1 MADETKILEI
11 EARFKDFMSDNMD
24 KLDEKLK
31 ELNASLQK
39 ANKSSSLFSAQNI
52 KTAASIFGVKK
63 MMQMAKD
70 QIVAGVNAW
79 EGQVQSTIKLA
90 RALGQ
95 YSKALEDQANA
106 LQKQT
111 VYADD
116 QILDAQA
123 NLVLLGLTE
132 KQVLRLTPAVLD
144 FAAATGQD
152 LNSASTTVAKS
163 LQGEVNILGRYGIA
177 VKGSAKSSERFE
189 SALQGLTAAYKD
201 QANTYT
207 AGAGGLKEIAKLF
220 GDVQEEVGKNLQ
232 PVLDNLTAWFK
243 DSLPAITG
251 LAIGF
256 GKVVST
262 VFFTLKGA
270 AGFLATGI
278 VENFNLILKVI
289 KFLIT
294 NANSALK
301 LMPDM
306 LVPDSV
312 IKGLDNAS
320 NALGTFNNYLS
331 DVSSELK
338 TDYIDNFKAI
348 YDVWSKPVK
357 INMPAVSGKGNPPTG
372 ESDEDRKKRL
382 EKEKLLAEQILE
394 TARTLA
400 EKRIEYSAMEAAYNL
415 TEQDNKL
422 QLIQIQTDKELAL
435 LEERYKAE
443 QLQYKDNKEA
453 LKNLEQSYIL
463 DRNVI
468 QLNQI
473 QAEDEENKRKAEQA
487 KTDLATRKAQQKEL
501 LASTAANFQAMAS
514 LGKVFGRA
522 YQAVAIASTTIS
534 TIEAAQDAYKSA
546 MKVIPPP
553 FNFPA
558 AIISAA
564 AATGAGIARV
574 NEIRK
579 QKFATGGIALGN
591 NYSGDKV
598 PALLNSKEMVLTTTQ
613 QANLLNLA
621 NGNGT
626 ANNSSKVEI
635 TLNLPNG
642 KIDSSNIS
650 DVKMSLDTFA
660 KMYLDADRTG
670 RLDRVKNRR

>member
-1 MADETKILEI
+1 MADETKVLEV
-11 EARFKDFMSDNMD
+11 EARFKDFISGNID
-24 KLDEKLK
+24 KLDSKFK
-31 ELNASLQK
+31 ELDTSIQK
-39 ANKSSSLFSAQNI
+39 ADKTSSLFSAQNI
-52 KTAASIFGVKK
+52 KTAASIFGVTK
-63 MMQMAKD
+63 MMQMANN
-70 QIVAGVNAW
+70 QIVSGVNAW

-90 RALGQ
+90 RALGH
-95 YSKALEDQANA
+95 YSKALEDQASA
-106 LQKQT
+106 LQNQKD
-111 VYADD
+111 YADD
-116 QILDAQA
+116 QILNAQA
-123 NLVLLGLTE
+123 NLAMLDLTE
-132 KQVLRLTPAVLD
+132 KQILRITPVVLD

-152 LNSASTTVAKS
+152 LNSASTAVAKS
-163 LQGEVNILGRYGIA
+163 IQGEVNILGRYGIQLD
-177 VKGSAKSSERFE
+177 GAKKSTDRFE
-189 SALQGLTAAYKD
+189 SAVTGLSAAYKD

-207 AGAGGLKEIAKLF
+207 AGAGGLKEITKLF
-220 GDVQEEVGKNLQ
+220 GDVQEEIGKNLQ

-243 DSLPAITG
+243 DSLPVITG

-270 AGFLATGI
+270 AGFFATGV
-278 VENFNLILKVI
+278 VESFNLVLKAI
-289 KFLIT
+289 KFLIS

-301 LMPDM
+301 LMPDI

-331 DVSSELK
+331 DVSTGLK
-338 TDYIDNFKAI
+338 EDYVDNFKAI

-357 INMPAVSGKGNPPTG
+357 INMPTVTSKGKLAVG
-372 ESDEDRKKRL
+372 ESEEEKKKRL
-382 EKEKLLAEQILE
+382 DKEKLLAEQILE

-453 LKNLEQSYIL
+453 LKNLEQSYVL

-468 QLNQI
+468 QLNQT
-473 QAEDEENKRKAEQA
+473 QAEDEENKRKADQA
-487 KTDLATRKAQQKEL
+487 KSDLATRKAQQKEL
-501 LASTAANFQAMAS
+501 LASTAANFQSMAS

-558 AIISAA
+558 AILSAA

-579 QKFATGGIALGN
+579 QKFAGGGIALGN

-621 NGNGT
+621 NGNSSSS
-626 ANNSSKVEI
+626 NSSKVEI

>member
-1 MADETKILEI
+1 MADETKVLEV
-11 EARFKDFMSDNMD
+11 EARFKDFISGNID
-24 KLDEKLK
+24 KLDSKFK
-31 ELNASLQK
+31 ELDTSIQK
-39 ANKSSSLFSAQNI
+39 ADKTSSLFSAQNI
-52 KTAASIFGVKK
+52 KTAASIFGVTK

-116 QILDAQA
+116 QILNAQA
-123 NLVLLGLTE
+123 NLAMLGLTE
-132 KQVLRLTPAVLD
+132 KQILRITPAVLN

-152 LNSASTTVAKS
+152 LNSASTAVAKS
-163 LQGEVNILGRYGIA
+163 IQGEINSLRSYGIQLN
-177 VKGSAKSSERFE
+177 GAKKSTNRFE
-189 SALQGLTAAYKD
+189 SALTGLSATYKD

-207 AGAGGLKEIAKLF
+207 AGAGGLKEITKLF
-220 GDVQEEVGKNLQ
+220 GDVQEEIGKNLQ

-243 DSLPAITG
+243 DSLPVITG

-270 AGFLATGI
+270 AGFLATGV
-278 VENFNLILKVI
+278 VESFNLVLKAI
-289 KFLIT
+289 KFLIS

-301 LMPDM
+301 LMPDI

-312 IKGLDNAS
+312 IKGLDSAS

-331 DVSSELK
+331 DVSTGLK
-338 TDYIDNFKAI
+338 EDYVDNFKAI

-357 INMPAVSGKGNPPTG
+357 INMPTVEGKGDSGIG
-372 ESDEDRKKRL
+372 ESEEERKKRL

-453 LKNLEQSYIL
+453 LKNLEQSYVL

-473 QAEDEENKRKAEQA
+473 QAEDEENKRKADQA
-487 KTDLATRKAQQKEL
+487 KSDLATRKSQQKEL

-522 YQAVAIASTTIS
+522 YQATAIASTTIS

-558 AIISAA
+558 AILSAA

-579 QKFATGGIALGN
+579 QKFAGGGIALGN

-621 NGNGT
+621 NGNSSSS
-626 ANNSSKVEI
+626 NNSKVEI

-642 KIDSSNIS
+642 KIDASNIS